1 MRAPIST
8 EARIEQYYDH
18 GEGKPREER
27 FHFISAT
34 ILVIS
39 LFFWII
45 DLFIV
50 TLNISFFWEQ
60 NQVLEIIWFIFISV
74 LFYMFPFRF
83 LNKECNGF
91 FFFWICVA
99 SLVIILTPILILGL
113 KELALIYGF

>member
-1 MRAPIST
+1 MKTPMST

-27 FHFISAT
+27 FHFISVT

-45 DLFIV
+45 DLVIV
-50 TLNISFFWEQ
+50 TANISFFWEQ

-74 LFYMFPFRF
+74 LFCMFPIKYST
-83 LNKECNGF
+83 KECNSL

-99 SLVIILTPILILGL
+99 SLMITLTPILILSL
-113 KELALIYGF
+113 KELVLIL